1 MARGRSTDPSSGL
14 FGLEP
19 KLWQAADA
27 LRNNMV
33 AGRVQA
39 TLAGRPPLPPMS
51 DTPGGRLAGWSRLTW
66 LAIAALGMVVVGLT
80 AFAASGG
87 VRGTDQF
94 WYVADVET
102 LVRDHANIGNTVFP
116 VALLGPSPVMPP
128 PFIHNILSMYVAAVP
143 ALVLGPFGGWLALN
157 TVATLA
163 TASLIYLAA
172 RTVAAPWASLLCAV
186 LYPLL
191 PLTFWYSTQPLAE
204 ASTSLFAALA
214 IYLLAVA
221 GSKTVRWIA
230 LVAALGLLYLSRES
244 YLPLLIAAPI
254 GFLIAKLRGEHC
266 GMREAFAT
274 TGLVGAVAVLFVVA
288 GNVFFAA
295 DQVRFSYTRML
306 HTAVPGSTTNMWFNF
321 DLSPANLADRLP
333 FDLGLLATK
342 LGGHLLEQFIIFES
356 PIIALFYWTF
366 NLLAF
371 IAIVMFWRCRRRPP
385 QFRVVVGALAF
396 VAIHLLT
403 LALFQNQARYL
414 LPATPG
420 LLVVLAIALSEI
432 RSLARLLAPRPTA
445 IIVGL
450 TLVALLPIA
459 GLAMSA
465 RSEGVTQGSAVR
477 ATKTLFDTN
486 LRRGEPVMIV
496 YAGTQL
502 FAYAA
507 RPRLV
512 IYVPEDY
519 SAADIQRLRDA
530 LPARWLLSDEGSPL
544 LRVLDLRSHP
554 PAGEV
559 AAFGTTWG
567 LYQLP

>member
-1 MARGRSTDPSSGL
+1 
-14 FGLEP
+14 
-19 KLWQAADA
+19 
-27 LRNNMV
+27 
-33 AGRVQA
+33 
-39 TLAGRPPLPPMS
+39 
-51 DTPGGRLAGWSRLTW
+51 
-66 LAIAALGMVVVGLT
+66 
-80 AFAASGG
+80 
-87 VRGTDQF
+87 
-94 WYVADVET
+94 
-102 LVRDHANIGNTVFP
+102 
-116 VALLGPSPVMPP
+116 
-128 PFIHNILSMYVAAVP
+128 
-143 ALVLGPFGGWLALN
+143 
-157 TVATLA
+157 
-163 TASLIYLAA
+163 
-172 RTVAAPWASLLCAV
+172 
-186 LYPLL
+186 
-191 PLTFWYSTQPLAE
+191 
-204 ASTSLFAALA
+204 
-214 IYLLAVA
+214 
-221 GSKTVRWIA
+221 
-230 LVAALGLLYLSRES
+230 
-244 YLPLLIAAPI
+244 
-254 GFLIAKLRGEHC
+254 
-266 GMREAFAT
+266 
-274 TGLVGAVAVLFVVA
+274 
-288 GNVFFAA
+288 
-295 DQVRFSYTRML
+295 
-306 HTAVPGSTTNMWFNF
+306 
-321 DLSPANLADRLP
+321 
-333 FDLGLLATK
+333 
-342 LGGHLLEQFIIFES
+342 
-356 PIIALFYWTF
+356 
-366 NLLAF
+366 
-371 IAIVMFWRCRRRPP
+371 
-385 QFRVVVGALAF
+385 
-396 VAIHLLT
+396 
-403 LALFQNQARYL
+403 L